1 MPAYKYTLKNGKIMW
16 YAAFII
22 GGNVTGGAVV
32 QGSHHSNVTVS
43 NSERKLTDE
52 ETELLRLFNSLD
64 VKRRIKIL
72 NLAFA
77 LDDEAEAEK
86 NSK

>member
-64 VKRRIKIL
+64 IKHRVKLL
-72 NLAFA
+72 NFGFA
-77 LDDEAEAEK
+77 LEDE
-86 NSK
+86 SKIE